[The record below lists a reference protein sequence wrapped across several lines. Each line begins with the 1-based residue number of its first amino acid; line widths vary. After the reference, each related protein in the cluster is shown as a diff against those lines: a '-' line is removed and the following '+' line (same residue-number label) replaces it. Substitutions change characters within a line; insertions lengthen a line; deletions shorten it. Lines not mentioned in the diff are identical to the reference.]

1 MFRVKHLRAIALAV
15 TLVFLF
21 SSVAFAAAPKY
32 VYFQSGSDMV
42 KVDYGKAVNDAMNN
56 DNTLYNAVKQYVGA
70 AEETGAPVI
79 VETDDQKV
87 LDYQKALGAGKR
99 FADIVNDPAYQTSK
113 PEEVQKELRVENGQA
128 VIGDIRPE
136 VVEISSIT
144 PTDTLGVVEIVAE
157 GTTAEALQAAI
168 TPACTVAAKEG
179 VPNTYTVTIQN
190 AAYDQEITLQFAA
203 GFQLKAGVNNKVK
216 WASPPLEVTG
226 VSAVNSKTL
235 KVEFSKA
242 IQDTSAITFSI
253 KRDGNTVVLN
263 PTWSED
269 KKSVQLISATKLLA
283 GQYVVTV
290 SGAQF
295 AEGKNT
301 GAVNVEAEKVAKIE
315 FIGDK
320 LIKDTSVPDK
330 KASVGYKVLNQY
342 NEDVT
347 KDAIASNI
355 NWTASVQVTSLDDDN
370 QGKLTLEKLTVFAQN
385 ETIIITGVDPA
396 SGTTVTKS
404 FTLGDVPAP
413 ASFAFGDVKLP
424 QGATRIYTGQNP
436 AATINVTATDQYG
449 NAIKDTATL
458 NNTVNLISSDSNVS
472 FTFDSDAIGNP
483 IVNVNTSSMTTANKV
498 VLTAVVKATGA
509 TTSITLDVV
518 KPAEPASVELGQVS
532 GVIAAGDSP
541 NTLVVPLTVY
551 DQFGNV
557 MSADDVVKNAGSI
570 QVTATGPLAEIVEI
584 ATSGDY
590 KGKIVNKA
598 QIPDSTGPATIVVTV
613 PATGKTASINVEIK
627 DKRVISELVAPASL
641 TTNLLQGA
649 TSSFAFQVKDQ
660 YGELIKS
667 PTNANNND
675 NLTWKVSIS
684 KVSGDDGALLL
695 SQAGDVP
702 IVDNVATGASESA
715 LAASNAIT
723 VQADRNK
730 TGTANLTAQLL
741 KGTEVVSQVVL
752 TFTVT
757 ATSGGLNYS
766 IKDIPVLY
774 KNANASTD
782 PSTDPYAEKVE
793 VIATDASGKTYT
805 INPDDILSITSDND
819 NINVSGN
826 IVYGDNNPKLD
837 KDVTGTLTVVFN
849 TKDDVKTLTKSVTV
863 SAADLAAQK
872 VYIVDKAIDG
882 TNLKLASGAA
892 EISTV
897 DAVYASGSWS
907 VSQAVYAGVL
917 DQFGR
922 ITPADASDKTHAEVT
937 AKVTNIVNLTGVSDN
952 IVNIVRSTGEVMIN
966 FSGVDFTAGNTS
978 GSFRVVLTTSNGKVG
993 YFNVQARKQ

>member
-1 MFRVKHLRAIALAV
+1 
-15 TLVFLF
+15 
-21 SSVAFAAAPKY
+21 
-32 VYFQSGSDMV
+32 
-42 KVDYGKAVNDAMNN
+42 
-56 DNTLYNAVKQYVGA
+56 
-70 AEETGAPVI
+70 
-79 VETDDQKV
+79 
-87 LDYQKALGAGKR
+87 
-99 FADIVNDPAYQTSK
+99 
-113 PEEVQKELRVENGQA
+113 
-128 VIGDIRPE
+128 
-136 VVEISSIT
+136 
-144 PTDTLGVVEIVAE
+144 
-157 GTTAEALQAAI
+157 
-168 TPACTVAAKEG
+168 
-179 VPNTYTVTIQN
+179 VTIQN

-203 GFQLKAGVNNKVK
+203 GFQLKAGVNNKVM

-242 IQDTSAITFSI
+242 IQDTTAITFSV

-269 KKSVQLISATKLLA
+269 KKSVQLASATKLVA

-301 GAVNVEAEKVAKIE
+301 GAVTVEAEKVAKIE

-320 LIKDTSVPDK
+320 LIKDASNPTRT
-330 KASVGYKVLNQY
+330 ASVGYKVLNQY

-355 NWTASVQVTSLDDDN
+355 NWTASVQVTSLTDDN
-370 QGKLTLEKLTVFAQN
+370 QGKLTLVKSTDFAPN
-385 ETIIITGVDPA
+385 ETIVITGVDPA

-404 FTLGDVPAP
+404 FTLGDVPAL

-436 AATINVTATDQYG
+436 AATIAVTATDQYG

-458 NNTVNLISSDSNVS
+458 NNTVNLISSDTNVS
-472 FTFDSDAIGNP
+472 FTFGSDADGNP
-483 IVNVNTSSMTTANKV
+483 IVNVDTSRMTAANKV

-532 GVIAAGDSP
+532 GVIAAGDP
-541 NTLVVPLTVY
+541 VNTLVVPLTVY

-557 MSADDVVKNAGSI
+557 MSADDVVKNVGSI
-570 QVTATGPLAEIVEI
+570 QVTATGPLAGNVGI

-590 KGKIVNKA
+590 KGKIVNNR
-598 QIPDSTGPATIVVTV
+598 QIPDSTGPVTIVVTV
-613 PATGKTASINVEIK
+613 PATGKTASVNVEIK
-627 DKRVISELVAPASL
+627 AKRVISDLVAPASV

-667 PTNANNND
+667 PTTANDNV
-675 NLTWKVSIS
+675 NLTWKVFIS
-684 KVSGDDGALLL
+684 KVSGDDKALLL
-695 SQAGDVP
+695 TNASGETV
-702 IVDNVATGASESA
+702 VENVYATGASESA
-715 LAASNAIT
+715 LAVSNAIT
-723 VQADRNK
+723 VQADPNK

-774 KNANASTD
+774 KGATD
-782 PSTDPYAEKVE
+782 SSDPYAEKVE

-805 INPDDILSITSDND
+805 IYPGDILSITSDKPS
-819 NINVSGN
+819 NIIVDFSNKK
-826 IVYGDNNPKLD
+826 VYGANASD

-897 DAVYASGSWS
+897 DAVYADGSWS
-907 VSQAVYAGVL
+907 VAQAVYAGVL

-922 ITPADASDKTHAEVT
+922 ITPADANSKAHADVT
-937 AKVTNIVNLTGVSDN
+937 AKVTNIVNLTGVNDS
-952 IVNIVRSTGEVMIN
+952 IVSINDSTGEVMIN
-966 FSGVDFTAGNTS
+966 FSGVDFTSGNTS

>member
-1 MFRVKHLRAIALAV
+1 MPRVKHLRIISLAV
-15 TLVFLF
+15 ALVFLF
-21 SSVAFAAAPKY
+21 SSVAFAAVPQY
-32 VYFQSGSDMV
+32 VYFQSGSNMV
-42 KVDYGKAVNDAMNN
+42 KVDYAKAVNDAMND
-56 DNTLYNAVKQYVGA
+56 DNTLYNAVKQYVGE

-99 FADIVNDPAYQTSK
+99 FTDIVSEPAYQTVK
-113 PEEVQKELRVENGQA
+113 PEANKELRVENGQA

-168 TPACTVAAKEG
+168 TPACTVVAKEG

-242 IQDTSAITFSI
+242 IQDTTAITFSV

-269 KKSVQLISATKLLA
+269 KKSVQLTSATKLLA
-283 GQYVVTV
+283 GQYAVTV

-301 GAVNVEAEKVAKIE
+301 GSVKVEAEKVAKIE

-320 LIKDTSVPDK
+320 LIKDASAPNK

-355 NWTASVQVTSLDDDN
+355 NWTASVQVTSLNDDN
-370 QGKLTLEKLTVFAQN
+370 QGKLTLEKSTDFAAN
-385 ETIIITGVDPA
+385 ETIVITGVDPA

-404 FTLGDVPAP
+404 FTLGDVPAL

-424 QGATRIYTGQNP
+424 QGATRIYTGQTT
-436 AATINVTATDQYG
+436 AATIAVTATDQYG
-449 NAIKDTATL
+449 NAIKDPAAL
-458 NNTVNLISSDSNVS
+458 NSTVNLISSDSNVS
-472 FTFDSDAIGNP
+472 FTFGSDANGNP
-483 IVNVNTSSMTTANKV
+483 IINVNTSSMTAANKI

-532 GVIAAGDSP
+532 GVIAAGDP
-541 NTLVVPLTVY
+541 ANTLVVPLTVY

-557 MSADDVVKNAGSI
+557 MSADDVVKNAGKI
-570 QVTATGPLAEIVEI
+570 TVTATGPLDKMVGI

-590 KGKIVNKA
+590 KGKIVNNSP
-598 QIPDSTGPATIVVTV
+598 IPSDKTGPATIVVTV
-613 PATGKTASINVEIK
+613 PATGKTASINVEVK
-627 DKRVISELVAPASL
+627 AQRMISELVAPASV

-649 TSSFAFQVKDQ
+649 SSSFAFQVKDQ
-660 YGELIKS
+660 YGQLLKS
-667 PTNANNND
+667 PTSSNDNA

-684 KVSGDDGALLL
+684 KVSGDDKALLL
-695 SQAGDVP
+695 NNANGGTV
-702 IVDNVATGASESA
+702 VENVYATGSSESA
-715 LAASNAIT
+715 LAASSAIT
-723 VQADRNK
+723 VQADPNK
-730 TGTANLTAQLL
+730 IGTANLTAQLL

-774 KNANASTD
+774 KGATGFS
-782 PSTDPYAEKVE
+782 DPYAEKVE

-805 INPDDILSITSDND
+805 INPGDIVSITSDKPN
-819 NINVSGN
+819 N
-826 IVYGDNNPKLD
+826 IVVDLGQKKVYGNNSTD
-837 KDVTGTLTVVFN
+837 KDVTGTLTVVFS

-863 SAADLAAQK
+863 SAAALAAQK
-872 VYIVDKAIDG
+872 VYLIDKPITGVITA
-882 TNLKLASGAA
+882 LPSGAA

-897 DAVYASGSWS
+897 DAVYANGSWS
-907 VSQAVYAGVL
+907 VTQAVYAGVL

-922 ITPADASDKTHAEVT
+922 ITQADATDKAHADVT
-937 AKVTNIVNLTGVSDN
+937 ATITNVVNLTNGPTVD
-952 IVNIVRSTGEVMIN
+952 IIATTGEVKLN
-966 FSGVDFTAGNTS
+966 FTGVDFTSDKTS

-993 YFNVQARKQ
+993 YFNVQARK

>member
-1 MFRVKHLRAIALAV
+1 MRVIALAV
-15 TLVFLF
+15 ALVFLF

-32 VYFQSGSDMV
+32 VYFQSGNEMV

-56 DNTLYNAVKQYVGA
+56 DNTLYNAVKQYVGE

-99 FADIVNDPAYQTSK
+99 FTDIVNDPAYQANK
-113 PEEVQKELRVENGQA
+113 PDFQKELRVENGQA

-168 TPACTVAAKEG
+168 TPACTVVAKEG

-216 WASPPLEVTG
+216 WAAPPLEVTG
-226 VSAVNSKTL
+226 VSALNSKTL
-235 KVEFSKA
+235 KVEFSRA
-242 IQDTSAITFSI
+242 IQEINAITFSV

-269 KKSVQLISATKLLA
+269 KKSVQLASATKLLA

-301 GAVNVEAEKVAKIE
+301 GAVTVEAEKVAKIE

-320 LIKDTSVPDK
+320 LIKDASNPTRT
-330 KASVGYKVLNQY
+330 ASVGYKVLNQY
-342 NEDVT
+342 SEDVT

-355 NWTASVQVTSLDDDN
+355 NWTASVQVTSLSDDN
-370 QGKLTLEKLTVFAQN
+370 QGNLTLVKSTDFAPN
-385 ETIIITGVDPA
+385 ETIVITGVDPA

-404 FTLGDVPAP
+404 FTLGDVPAL

-424 QGATRIYTGQNP
+424 QGATRICTGQNP
-436 AATINVTATDQYG
+436 AATITVTATDQYG
-449 NAIKDTATL
+449 KAIKDTATL
-458 NNTVNLISSDSNVS
+458 NNTVQLISSDGNVS
-472 FTFDSDAIGNP
+472 FTFGSDTNGNP
-483 IVNVNTSSMTTANKV
+483 IVNVDTSRMTAANKV

-532 GVIAAGDSP
+532 GVIAAGDP
-541 NTLVVPLTVY
+541 ANTLVVPLTVY

-570 QVTATGPLAEIVEI
+570 QVTATGPLAGIVGI
-584 ATSGDY
+584 VTSGDY
-590 KGKIVNKA
+590 KGKIVNNRP
-598 QIPDSTGPATIVVTV
+598 IPDSTGPATIVVTV

-627 DKRVISELVAPASL
+627 AKRVISDLVAPASV

-667 PTNANNND
+667 PTNTNDNN

-684 KVSGDDGALLL
+684 KVSGDDKALLL
-695 SQAGDVP
+695 TGADGVT
-702 IVDNVATGASESA
+702 VVENVYATGASESA
-715 LAASNAIT
+715 LAASDAIT

-774 KNANASTD
+774 KGATGS
-782 PSTDPYAEKVE
+782 SDPYAEKVE
-793 VIATDASGKTYT
+793 VIATDASGKAYT
-805 INPDDILSITSDND
+805 INPDDILSITSDNA

-826 IVYGDNNPKLD
+826 MVYGDNVPTLD

-872 VYIVDKAIDG
+872 VYLINKPITDVITA
-882 TNLKLASGAA
+882 LPSGAA

-907 VSQAVYAGVL
+907 VTQAVYAGVL

-922 ITPADASDKTHAEVT
+922 ITPADANDKAHADVT
-937 AKVTNIVNLTGVSDN
+937 AKVTNIVNLTGVNDS
-952 IVNIVRSTGEVMIN
+952 IVSINNSTGEVMIN